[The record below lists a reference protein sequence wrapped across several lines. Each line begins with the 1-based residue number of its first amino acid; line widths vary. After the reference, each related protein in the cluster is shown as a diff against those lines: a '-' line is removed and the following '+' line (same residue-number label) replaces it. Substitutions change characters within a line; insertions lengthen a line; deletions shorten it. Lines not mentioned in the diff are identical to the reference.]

1 MAGNKPENQRKIL
14 NLSTKFALTP
24 KSIPYMEIV
33 TTTKIEAL
41 NLEKKGELAK
51 DELLHQELKKIP

>member
-1 MAGNKPENQRKIL
+1 
-14 NLSTKFALTP
+14 
-24 KSIPYMEIV
+24 MEIV